1 MVLVYSVGY
10 VLDINNG
17 ITLQYGFAGGITSSR
32 IITFPMVFSSCKA
45 IVISTI
51 NYTTTIG
58 NRQNNTF
65 TVSCTNSTN
74 IDWIAIGWI

>member
-1 MVLVYSVGY
+1 MNLLYLY
-10 VLDINNG
+10 LLAINNG
-17 ITLQYGFAGGITSSR
+17 ITLQYGFAGGIASSR